1 MDARAFAAATIIVAG
16 CPALLSAARFETD
29 NFIITAPDEAFA
41 RQVGEAAEYY
51 RHHLAIEWLGKPLPG
66 NWSTKCPIK
75 CKVGQIGA
83 GGATTFTFNNG
94 EVFGWHMSIQGTE
107 QRILD
112 SVLPHEVS
120 HMIFASYF
128 RRPLPRWA
136 DEGAATLVEH
146 ESERLRQTRLLDQV
160 IRTSKRIPLQQLL
173 QIKEYP
179 QDMQDVLTLYAEG
192 YSLADYLV
200 QQKGEH
206 GKAIYLKFLDD
217 AHHHGWDAA
226 FKQHYET
233 SVAEVEQKWTGWILA
248 GSPTITPAGDTL
260 LASAEQPEPPRRDM
274 SAAVAA
280 ADVEADAVEA
290 ASGEAVDVQTASL
303 QDAAVVRAQSTEELT
318 PLASLN
324 RPRRSADADAVA
336 SLAAPR
342 PASLAP
348 SAADFAHM
356 FGEHRTTAQPRQPA
370 VVEPIES
377 PRRPRDE
384 PTAVAES
391 RTASDAWSRDGSFG
405 HSRPISFDAPDAR
418 AADMTSPASIE
429 ASGVPQEAGAANGL
443 GPDST
448 GGFASP
454 GRPDD
459 GRNPSYRG
467 FTPGR
472 SGPPA
477 SARGLFSP

>member
-1 MDARAFAAATIIVAG
+1 MDARAFAVATIIVAG
-16 CPALLSAARFETD
+16 CPAILTAARFETD
-29 NFIITAPDEAFA
+29 NFVITAPDEAFA

-173 QIKEYP
+173 HIKEYP

-200 QQKGEH
+200 QQKGEN
-206 GKAIYLKFLDD
+206 GKATYLKFLDD
-217 AHHHGWDAA
+217 AHRHGWDAA
-226 FKQHYET
+226 FEQHYNT
-233 SVAEVEQKWTGWILA
+233 SVEDVEEKWTGWVMA
-248 GSPTITPAGDTL
+248 GSPPIAPTDGTL
-260 LASAEQPEPPRRDM
+260 LAAANQQPAPQQQTTPAM
-274 SAAVAA
+274 QTAS
-280 ADVEADAVEA
+280 VEA
-290 ASGEAVDVQTASL
+290 APRE
-303 QDAAVVRAQSTEELT
+303 DAAVVRGQSTQELA
-318 PLASLN
+318 PLANLS
-324 RPRRSADADAVA
+324 RQRRSDEADAAS

-342 PASLAP
+342 PAALA
-348 SAADFAHM
+348 SATGSVTELA
-356 FGEHRTTAQPRQPA
+356 GVHRTTAQPRQPA
-370 VVEPIES
+370 VVEPIDPPSRQSEQQL
-377 PRRPRDE
+377 
-384 PTAVAES
+384 AVAES
-391 RTASDAWSRDGSFG
+391 RTAAGTMPFDDSFG
-405 HSRPISFDAPDAR
+405 HSRPISFDAPVGGPG
-418 AADMTSPASIE
+418 DMTSPAPVA
-429 ASGVPQEAGAANGL
+429 ASNVPQEAGAANGL
-443 GPDST
+443 GPDSS

-472 SGPPA
+472 GGPPA